1 MTAKVQ
7 TIRFKDD
14 LGNDF
19 PDWETAPLGA
29 VADIKLGKMLDK
41 EKQTAGCLL
50 PYLNNI
56 SLRWN
61 YVDTSN
67 LPQMYF
73 RDHELERFGL
83 RAGDVVVCE
92 GGEPGRSAVW
102 DGRLPDLKFQ
112 KAIHRVRFKESFEP
126 CLLVLYLEKIAGTA
140 KFEMLFTGGGI
151 KHLTKETFSRLTVPV
166 ITLPEQRKIA
176 DFLTAVD
183 GRIGQL
189 IQKKALLEDY
199 KKGVMQQL
207 FTQAIRF
214 KGDHG
219 NDFPEWEE
227 KKLGEIATFTKG
239 SGISKAEVH
248 EDGVTP
254 CIRYGELY
262 THYSE
267 LIVEVK
273 SRTNVEPKN
282 LVMSQRNDVII
293 PASGETHID
302 IATASCVMEAGIALG
317 GDLNIIRAKTNGVFL
332 AYYLNN
338 AMKHGIAR
346 MAQGSSV
353 IHLYPAQLKLLKL
366 TVPSVPEQT
375 KIADFLCALDRKI
388 ESVTTQITETQTF
401 KRGLLQQ
408 MFV

>member
-1 MTAKVQ
+1 MVSPTLGITFYAYRQIVGLNSSSNEDIHFSEFAI
-7 TIRFKDD
+7 TNSVIRREHR
-14 LGNDF
+14 G
-19 PDWETAPLGA
+19 
-29 VADIKLGKMLDK
+29 
-41 EKQTAGCLL
+41 
-50 PYLNNI
+50 
-56 SLRWN
+56 
-61 YVDTSN
+61 
-67 LPQMYF
+67 PQLHHLSYQ
-73 RDHELERFGL
+73 
-83 RAGDVVVCE
+83 VTQ
-92 GGEPGRSAVW
+92 S
-102 DGRLPDLKFQ
+102 
-112 KAIHRVRFKESFEP
+112 ESP
-126 CLLVLYLEKIAGTA
+126 
-140 KFEMLFTGGGI
+140 
-151 KHLTKETFSRLTVPV
+151 
-166 ITLPEQRKIA
+166 TLPEQRKIA

-214 KGDHG
+214 KDKVNGEAREGALGCDHG
-219 NDFPEWEE
+219 NDFPVWEE
-227 KKLGEIATFTKG
+227 KKLGEIATFSKG

-267 LIVEVK
+267 LIGEVK

-317 GDLNIIRAKTNGVFL
+317 GDLNVIRAKTNGVFL

-338 AMKHGIAR
+338 AMKNGIAR

-375 KIADFLCALDRKI
+375 KIADFLSALDRKI
-388 ESVTTQITETQTF
+388 ESVATQITETQTF

>member
-1 MTAKVQ
+1 MPYIKSQDLNGPLTLERLERTSAEIAKKYRRSEVEPGDIVFSLRGNIGVAQIVPKSIAASNLTQGTARISVG
-7 TIRFKDD
+7 DD
-14 LGNDF
+14 YNKYINCALQSS
-19 PDWETAPLGA
+19 
-29 VADIKLGKMLDK
+29 DISRQVEAYAKGSTFR
-41 EKQTAGCLL
+41 E
-50 PYLNNI
+50 I
-56 SLRWN
+56 SLE
-61 YVDTSN
+61 D
-67 LPQMYF
+67 
-73 RDHELERFGL
+73 L
-83 RAGDVVVCE
+83 RKVSV
-92 GGEPGRSAVW
+92 
-102 DGRLPDLKFQ
+102 
-112 KAIHRVRFKESFEP
+112 AIP
-126 CLLVLYLEKIAGTA
+126 
-140 KFEMLFTGGGI
+140 
-151 KHLTKETFSRLTVPV
+151 
-166 ITLPEQRKIA
+166 TLPEQRKIA

-189 IQKKALLEDY
+189 LQKKALLEDY

-207 FTQAIRF
+207 FTQALRF
-214 KGDHG
+214 KDDHD
-219 NDFPEWEE
+219 NDFPDWEE
-227 KKLGEIATFTKG
+227 NNLGEIASFSKG

-248 EDGVTP
+248 EDGATP

-267 LIVEVK
+267 LIGEVK
-273 SRTNVEPKN
+273 SWTNVDAKQ
-282 LVMSQRNDVII
+282 LVMSQQNDVII

-338 AMKHGIAR
+338 AMKHAIAG

-366 TVPSVPEQT
+366 LVPSLPEQT
-375 KIADFLCALDRKI
+375 KIANFLSALDRKI
-388 ESVTTQITETQTF
+388 ESVATQITETQTF